1 MEFRTPVAVP
11 PSPHPITL
19 HTPVLAMG
27 SCFAEVMGERL
38 AAHKFTTQINPFG
51 VIFNPVSL
59 AALLD
64 GVLAG
69 RPADRDGLVHTR
81 EGWRHYDFHS
91 RLGAPDP
98 DSLLVQADAA
108 LAATGRFLAGAG
120 WLLLTL
126 GTAFAYRR
134 RDNGAVVAN
143 CHKVP
148 NASFAKEL
156 LPLDTIVGALDGAL
170 GRLADR
176 HPHLRILLTVS
187 PVRHTRDTLPLNAVS
202 KSLLRVACHELVGKH
217 RHVQYFP
224 AYEIMLDDLRDYRF
238 YKPDMIHPSEVAEA
252 YIWQKLA
259 EAYFDEPTRQFI
271 REWTKLHQALGH
283 RPFNPHTEA
292 HQTFLRSTLAGLEAW
307 RNVVPLEAEIA
318 QVSAQLASG
327 SGPRIP

>member
-1 MEFRTPVAVP
+1 MEFRTPVTVS

-19 HTPVLAMG
+19 RTPVLAMG

-38 AAHKFTTQINPFG
+38 AAHKFTTLVNPFG

-64 GVLAG
+64 RALAG
-69 RPADRDGLVHTR
+69 DRADRAGLVHTR

-98 DSLLVQADAA
+98 EALLAQTDAA
-108 LAATGRFLAGAG
+108 LADTGEFLAGAG

-134 RDNGAVVAN
+134 RDNDAVVAN

-148 NASFAKEL
+148 NAAFAKEL
-156 LPLDTIVGALDGAL
+156 LPLETIVTALDGVFS
-170 GRLADR
+170 RLAGR
-176 HPHLRILLTVS
+176 HPHLHILLTVS
-187 PVRHTRDTLPLNAVS
+187 PVRHTKDTLPLNAVS
-202 KSLLRVACHELVGKH
+202 KSLLRVACHALASTH
-217 RHVQYFP
+217 SHVEYFP

-238 YKPDMIHPSEVAEA
+238 YKPDMIHPSEVAET

-259 EAYFDEPTRQFI
+259 EAYFDEPTQRFT
-271 REWTKLHQALGH
+271 REWTKLRQALGH

-292 HQTFLRSTLAGLEAW
+292 HRDFLRSTLARLEAW

-318 QVSAQLASG
+318 QVSAELATRSG
-327 SGPRIP
+327 SDIS

>member
-19 HTPVLAMG
+19 RTPVLAVG

-38 AAHKFTTQINPFG
+38 AANKFTTLVNPFG

-59 AALLD
+59 AGLLD
-64 GVLAG
+64 KALAG
-69 RPADRDGLVHTR
+69 EPAGREGLVATR

-91 RLGAPDP
+91 RLGAPDA
-98 DSLLVQADAA
+98 DALLAQTDAA
-108 LAATGRFLAGAG
+108 LAAAGRFLAGAG
-120 WLLLTL
+120 WLMLTL
-126 GTAFAYRR
+126 GTAFVYRR

-148 NASFAKEL
+148 NASFAREL
-156 LPLDTIVGALDGAL
+156 LPLEGIQSALDGVFA
-170 GRLADR
+170 RLAR
-176 HPHLRILLTVS
+176 QHPHLRVLLTVS

-202 KSLLRVACHELVGKH
+202 KSLLRVACHALAGKH
-217 RHVQYFP
+217 CHVQYFP

-259 EAYFDEPTRQFI
+259 EAYFDEQTGRFS
-271 REWTKLHQALGH
+271 REWTKLRQALGH

-292 HQTFLRSTLAGLEAW
+292 HRDFLRSTLAQLEAW
-307 RNVVPLEAEIA
+307 RDVVPLEAEIA
-318 QVSAQLASG
+318 QVSAQLQNGASQ
-327 SGPRIP
+327 STA

>member
-19 HTPVLAMG
+19 RTPVLAVG

-38 AAHKFTTQINPFG
+38 AANKFTTLVNPFG

-59 AALLD
+59 AVLLD
-64 GVLAG
+64 KALAG
-69 RPADRDGLVHTR
+69 EPAGREGLVATR

-91 RLGAPDP
+91 RLGAPDANA
-98 DSLLVQADAA
+98 LLAQTDAA
-108 LAATGRFLAGAG
+108 LAAAGRFLAGAG
-120 WLLLTL
+120 WLMLTL
-126 GTAFAYRR
+126 GTAFVYRR

-148 NASFAKEL
+148 NASFAREL
-156 LPLDTIVGALDGAL
+156 LPLEGIQSALDGVFA
-170 GRLADR
+170 RLAR
-176 HPHLRILLTVS
+176 QHPHLRVLLTVS

-202 KSLLRVACHELVGKH
+202 KSLLRVACHTLAEQH
-217 RHVQYFP
+217 PHVQYFP

-252 YIWQKLA
+252 YIWEQLA
-259 EAYFDEPTRQFI
+259 GAYFDDQTRAFL
-271 REWTKLHQALGH
+271 REWDKLRQALAH

-292 HQTFLRSTLAGLEAW
+292 HRNFLRSTLARLQAW
-307 RNVVPLEAEIA
+307 RDTVPLETEIA
-318 QVSAQLASG
+318 QVIAQLES
-327 SGPRIP
+327 SPNHPLP

>member
-1 MEFRTPVAVP
+1 
-11 PSPHPITL
+11 
-19 HTPVLAMG
+19 MG
-27 SCFAEVMGERL
+27 SCFAEVIGERL
-38 AAHKFTTQINPFG
+38 AAHKFTTRVNPFG

-64 GVLAG
+64 GALAG
-69 RPADRDGLVHTR
+69 RPADREGIVQTP

-98 DSLLVQADAA
+98 EALLAQTDAA

-126 GTAFAYRR
+126 GTAFVYRR

-156 LPLDTIVGALDGAL
+156 LPLETVVSALDGVL
-170 GRLADR
+170 NRLAGQ

-187 PVRHTRDTLPLNAVS
+187 PVRHTKDTLPLNAVS
-202 KSLLRVACHELVGKH
+202 KSLLRVACHTLAAKH
-217 RHVQYFP
+217 SHVQYFP

-238 YKPDMIHPSEVAEA
+238 YKPDMIHPSEVAET

-259 EAYFDEPTRQFI
+259 EAYFDEQTQQFI
-271 REWTKLHQALGH
+271 RAWTKLRQALGH

-292 HQTFLRSTLAGLEAW
+292 RQHFLRSTLAQLEAW
-307 RNVVPLEAEIA
+307 RHIAPLEGEIA
-318 QVSAQLASG
+318 QVSAELASG
-327 SGPRIP
+327 SGPAVS

>member
-1 MEFRTPVAVP
+1 MEFRTPVAIP
-11 PSPHPITL
+11 PSPRKITL
-19 HTPVLAMG
+19 RTPVLAMG

-38 AAHKFTTQINPFG
+38 AAHKFTTQLNPFG

-64 GVLAG
+64 GALAG
-69 RPADRDGLVHTR
+69 RPADRKGLVQTR

-91 RLGAPDP
+91 RLGATDP
-98 DSLLVQADAA
+98 EVLLAQTDAA
-108 LAATGRFLAGAG
+108 LAATGRFLADAG

-126 GTAFAYRR
+126 GTAFVYRR

-148 NASFAKEL
+148 NASFTKEL
-156 LPLDTIVGALDGAL
+156 LPLETVVSALNGVL
-170 GRLADR
+170 SRLPGR

-187 PVRHTRDTLPLNAVS
+187 PVRHTKDTLPLNAVS
-202 KSLLRVACHELVGKH
+202 KSLLRVACHELASTH
-217 RHVQYFP
+217 SHVQYFP

-238 YKPDMIHPSEVAEA
+238 YKPDMIHPSEVAET

-259 EAYFDEPTRQFI
+259 EAYFDEQTQQFI
-271 REWTKLHQALGH
+271 REWARLRMALGH

-292 HQTFLRSTLAGLEAW
+292 HQNFLRSTLAQLEAW
-307 RNVVPLEAEIA
+307 RNVVSLEAEIA
-318 QVSAQLASG
+318 QVSAELASS
-327 SGPRIP
+327 SGRVIS